1 MLWAEGGVC
10 SLYKTVESGRL
21 EEQGCLGR
29 GREGDLCRTLVPACS
44 VPVLDASSHHPSLA

>member
-10 SLYKTVESGRL
+10 GLHKTVESGRL

-44 VPVLDASSHHPSLA
+44 VPVLDASSHHPPLA